1 MWKWFLIALAVIYAV
16 LSFIEYRKEEKR
28 KKLVKILLILIA
40 AVFAIWGIYSSFQ
53 EDPSLRQ
60 PKALKPR
67 NNEPKQPVE
76 MERGGYLTDDHSGLF
91 EVRGK
96 NVVYQPFGL
105 NVPFS
110 ICRNSDGLLVST
122 VIRDLHGD
130 ELAKIINNK
139 WIEFPKK
146 RLRKNFDSHAIEVI
160 DKSGIP
166 IFQVEYINP
175 ITVRVGGVFQTES
188 ANSSEMY
195 DDFPSASG
203 PPHILRFGSGTLI
216 IKGQGMATFR
226 RPQTDQE
233 REDFR
238 AVAKMLVRPW
248 FDYSKPE
255 RLSVRNESLEVVQKL
270 HTPLTK
276 EERNKYSHLS
286 NAQLKD
292 LTTDFVVKLRQ
303 FIDRVRQE
311 EHSVLDE
318 YPSSIINVPPKT
330 EETNSVVE
338 LLRKSR
344 NMIDTDP
351 FFQVTARH
359 KAEYD
364 TSYKANA
371 IILREEL
378 KSRLPKEF
386 KSDIPLVFYERP
398 PNSIIY
404 EKIADDLEIMADR
417 LPR

>member
-1 MWKWFLIALAVIYAV
+1 MWLLICLAVIYAV
-16 LSFIEYRKEEKR
+16 LSFIDLRKEKKR
-28 KKLVKILLILIA
+28 KKLSKILQILIT
-40 AVFAIWGIYSSFQ
+40 AVFCIWGIYLNFQ
-53 EDPSLRQ
+53 VDPSLRQ
-60 PKALKPR
+60 PKSLKPR
-67 NNEPKQPVE
+67 TNEPKQPVE
-76 MERGGYLTDDHSGLF
+76 IERGGYLADDYSGLF

-110 ICRNSDGLLVST
+110 VCRNSEGLLVST

-166 IFQVEYINP
+166 IFQVDYINP
-175 ITVRVGGVFQTES
+175 FTVRVGGVFQTES
-188 ANSSEMY
+188 AKSSEMY

-216 IKGQGMATFR
+216 IKGQGMVTFR

-238 AVAKMLVRPW
+238 TVAKTLVRPW

-255 RLSVRNESLEVVQKL
+255 RFGVRSESKEIVQKL
-270 HTPLTK
+270 HTPITK
-276 EERNKYSHLS
+276 EERNKYSHLT

-292 LTTDFVVKLRQ
+292 LTVDFVVGLRQ

-311 EHSVLDE
+311 ESSVLDE
-318 YPSSIINVPPKT
+318 YPSSIINLPPKT
-330 EETNSVVE
+330 EETNLAVE
-338 LLRKSR
+338 FLKESR
-344 NMIDTDP
+344 SMINTDP
-351 FFQVTARH
+351 FAKFTA
-359 KAEYD
+359 KIQAEYD
-364 TSYKANA
+364 KSYKANA

-378 KSRLPKEF
+378 QSRLPKEC

-398 PNSIIY
+398 NRLIY
-404 EKIADDLEIMADR
+404 EKIADDLEKMANC